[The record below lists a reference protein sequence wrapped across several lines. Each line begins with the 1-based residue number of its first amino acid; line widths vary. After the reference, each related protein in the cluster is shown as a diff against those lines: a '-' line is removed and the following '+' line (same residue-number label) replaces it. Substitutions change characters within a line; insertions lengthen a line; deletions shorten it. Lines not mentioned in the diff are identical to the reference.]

1 MTIEMIGSIYCPLS
15 PEDPQD
21 RLHSLIQQ
29 TQSRLILVDH
39 LTKSKFNKDLT
50 TLVDFDLVLINNID
64 IENEINVNPLSN
76 IIVTPDHVAYILF
89 TSGSTG
95 IPKAVSNNINI
106 IIIIQFVFCFVLFY
120 RLNFYIEI

>member
-15 PEDPQD
+15 PDDPQD

-39 LTKSKFNKDLT
+39 LTKSKFNKDVT
-50 TLVDFDLVLINNID
+50 TLVDIDLVLINNID

-95 IPKAVSNNINI
+95 LPKAVSNNINI
-106 IIIIQFVFCFVLFY
+106 IIVI
-120 RLNFYIEI
+120 